1 MSESWIGPRTEVDTS
16 KPHPARM
23 YDYFLDGKDNYE
35 VDRVAANQV
44 NLAYPVIK
52 VAAQRNREFVQRSA
66 LWLSRVV
73 GVRRYLD
80 IGTGILTP
88 PNVHDIVLA
97 ALPDSLFAYVD
108 FDATVLRYAE
118 ALVEE
123 SRGRIT
129 YIHADVREPQSIIDA
144 ARAHLKFDLSDEP
157 VAVLLN
163 AVLHFISDESDP
175 VRIVRELM
183 EPLPAGSY
191 LSLSHVTGDQD
202 PEAGAKIEQ
211 IYRSGGTP
219 AQQRSRGEIIRLFTE
234 AGLELVDPG
243 LTVATLWHPELNPTH
258 STDPETPVYAGV
270 ARKP

>member
-1 MSESWIGPRTEVDTS
+1 
-16 KPHPARM
+16 M

-35 VDRVAANQV
+35 VDRAAADEV

-66 LWLSRVV
+66 RWLSTGA

-80 IGTGILTP
+80 IGTGILTS

-97 ALPDSLFAYVD
+97 AIPDALFAYVD

-129 YIHADVREPQSIIDA
+129 YIHADVREPRTIIEA
-144 ARAHLKFDLSDEP
+144 ARTHLKFDKSEEP

-163 AVLHFISDESDP
+163 AVLHFINDESDP
-175 VRIVRELM
+175 AGIVRELM
-183 EPLPAGSY
+183 EPLPSGSY

-219 AQQRSRGEIIRLFTE
+219 AQLRSHSEISRLFAE

-243 LTVATLWHPELNPTH
+243 LAVATLWHPELDPAH

>member
-1 MSESWIGPRTEVDTS
+1 MSDSWIGPRSEVDTS

-35 VDRVAANQV
+35 ADRAAADQV

-66 LWLSRVV
+66 RWLSTEA

-97 ALPDSLFAYVD
+97 ALPDALFDYVD

-123 SRGRIT
+123 SRGRIN
-129 YIHADVREPQSIIDA
+129 YIHADVREPQAIIEA
-144 ARAHLKFDLSDEP
+144 ARRHLDFDKSDEP

-175 VRIVRELM
+175 VAIVRELM
-183 EPLPAGSY
+183 EPMPSGSY
-191 LSLSHVTGDQD
+191 LSLSHVTADQD

-219 AQQRSRGEIIRLFTE
+219 AQLRSRFEISRLFTD
-234 AGLELVDPG
+234 AGLEFVDPG
-243 LTVATLWHPELNPTH
+243 LTIATLWHPELDPAH